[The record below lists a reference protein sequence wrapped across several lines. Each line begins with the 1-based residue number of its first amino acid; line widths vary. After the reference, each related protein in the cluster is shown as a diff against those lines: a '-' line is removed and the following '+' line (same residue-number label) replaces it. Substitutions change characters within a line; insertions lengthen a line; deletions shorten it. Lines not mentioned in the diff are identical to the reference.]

1 MSTIKDIY
9 IIGSS
14 GHASVVT
21 ELIEQLCNYKIVGF
35 IDDYKSPGEK
45 FLNYEVLGNIEYL
58 ITIAKT
64 KKIYVAIAIGD
75 SNNRELITN
84 KLKDLSVI
92 YPVLI
97 HPSAQISKRSK
108 IAEGTIIFA
117 NSIVACNSIIG
128 KHCLIN
134 HGCCIDHDSK
144 IKDYVTLCPNVFI
157 AGNVI
162 IGYNTIIGLGTNII
176 EKIKI
181 GKNVYIGAGSTVISN
196 QRDNSVIFGCPAK
209 YIRDNNDNE
218 IFFK

>member
-1 MSTIKDIY
+1 MSTMKDIY

-14 GHASVVT
+14 GHATVVT
-21 ELIEQLCNYKIVGF
+21 ELIEQLSNYNIIGF
-35 IDDYKSPGEK
+35 IDDYKSSGTK
-45 FLNYEVLGNIEYL
+45 FLDYEVLGNIEYL

-64 KKIYVAIAIGD
+64 KKINVAIAIGD
-75 SNNRELITN
+75 SNNRELIIN
-84 KLKDLSVI
+84 KLKDLNII

-128 KHCLIN
+128 KHCLVN

-162 IGYNTIIGLGTNII
+162 IGHNTMVGLGANVI

-181 GKNVYIGAGSTVISN
+181 GRNAYVGAGACVISN
-196 QRDNSVIFGCPAK
+196 KDDNSVSYGVPAK
-209 YIRDNNDNE
+209 FIKNKNNNN
-218 IFFK
+218 FFK